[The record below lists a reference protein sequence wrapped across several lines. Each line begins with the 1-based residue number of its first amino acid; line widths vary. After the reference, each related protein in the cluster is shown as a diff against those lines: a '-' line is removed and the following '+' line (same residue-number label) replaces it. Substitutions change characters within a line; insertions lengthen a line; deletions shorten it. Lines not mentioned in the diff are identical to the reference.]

1 MAASIYSE
9 MGELATAYQEY
20 ERALRIRQARLGYCM
35 GLLLIPAG
43 WMLDYFVY
51 PSLMRAH
58 LEIRIWCTLVLIPCF
73 LVLFTSWGKK
83 HAKITDKGCTVIPML
98 AVCLMI
104 YTTEG
109 ALSPYYAG
117 LNLTLVGACLVV
129 PYTLKEG
136 VWFTLFV
143 TFAYIA
149 ACALH
154 VLFRPGCAVD
164 GASRVVFNGTLASN
178 LYFLL
183 GSGGMCA
190 AACHYRFIRR
200 FEDFR
205 LRHELDVSNRQLNE
219 SYAQLAQLDK
229 LKSAFFANISHELR
243 TPLTLIISP
252 LEEVLRAAASLSDRT
267 RDALSTAKQNALR
280 LLKLI
285 SDLLDIVRLEEGRA
299 QLRREPIDLA
309 IFVPAMADSMR
320 HLATVKG
327 LKLSVECEQGPLVVQ
342 GDSSGLEKVVLN
354 ILTNA
359 IKFTPREGTITVRI
373 KRDEGGA
380 KLAIVDIQDTGIGIP
395 QQSLPHIF
403 DRFHQVDGS
412 STRKYQ
418 GVGIGLALARD
429 LVQQHGGKLA
439 ANSKLG
445 EGTTFRIELPID
457 ESAPAKLP
465 APVVQQPDA
474 PRQEDAPKGEA
485 PKQTDVV
492 DPIAEIYRAANRSV
506 QLPDEAPAPQGETGS
521 GGHLVLV
528 VDDEAD
534 MRRFLVD
541 ALAKENRVI
550 QAADGLA
557 GLEMARTRHPDLL
570 LLDLMLPGMDGLD
583 VCKNLKSD
591 PATKNMKVVLL
602 TARVDEQS
610 KLTALER
617 GADDFLT
624 KPFSTIELQTRLSN
638 LLRSA
643 DLEEQ
648 VRARNQEL
656 ETTIKKL
663 RDTEVQLV
671 QSEKMNALGKL
682 SAGLLHEINN
692 PLNFTFMALQM
703 AEQEAEGNE
712 SLQDTLKD
720 IGQGMTRV
728 RGVVSDL
735 RTFAYPTSDSDREE
749 FDIEDALTSAL
760 RLTAHELGAAK
771 VDQSGLNH
779 TKVSAG
785 KNQVIHLFMNLLV
798 NAGQAMV
805 KTKGQREPKIAISC
819 KEDGNRVLVSLTDN
833 GTGVKKE
840 HLPRLFEPFFT
851 TKDVGQGMGLG
862 LSICH
867 TIVKNHGG
875 QIGIQ
880 SEEGQWTTVTF
891 DLPAISTA
899 SFKTSAPDNAAP
911 SAFTDMEDDEPGS
924 IAA

>member
-1 MAASIYSE
+1 MAASIDSQ
-9 MGELATAYQEY
+9 MGELATAYKEY

-35 GLLLIPAG
+35 GLVLIPAG

-58 LEIRIWCTLVLIPCF
+58 LEIRIWCTLILIPCF
-73 LVLFTSWGKK
+73 LVLFTSWGKR
-83 HAKITDKGCTVIPML
+83 HAKISDKGCTVIPML

-104 YTTEG
+104 YTSEG

-129 PYTLKEG
+129 PYTLREG

-143 TFAYIA
+143 TAAYVA
-149 ACALH
+149 ACVLH
-154 VLFRPGCAVD
+154 VLLRPGCAID
-164 GASRVVFNGTLASN
+164 GATHAVFNGTLASN

-205 LRHELDVSNRQLNE
+205 LRHELDASNRQLNE

-252 LEEVLRAAASLSDRT
+252 LEEVLRAASALSEKT

-299 QLRREPIDLA
+299 KLRREPIDLA
-309 IFVPAMADSMR
+309 IFVPAMTDSMR

-327 LKLSVECEQGPLVVQ
+327 LSLNVECEREPLVVQ

-359 IKFTPREGTITVRI
+359 IKFTPKGGSITVRVN
-373 KRDEGGA
+373 RDAGS
-380 KLAIVDIQDTGIGIP
+380 KLALVEIQDTGIGIP
-395 QQSLPHIF
+395 QESLPHIF

-439 ANSKLG
+439 CASKLG
-445 EGTTFRIELPID
+445 QGTTFRIELPFG
-457 ESAPAKLP
+457 EAAAAPAPGPTAGAL
-465 APVVQQPDA
+465 
-474 PRQEDAPKGEA
+474 
-485 PKQTDVV
+485 PKQEEAAKPAEAAKQGDVV
-492 DPIAEIYRAANRSV
+492 DPIADIYRAANRSV
-506 QLPDEAPAPQGETGS
+506 QLPAEAPAPEGETGS
-521 GGHLVLV
+521 GGHLILV

-557 GLEMARTRHPDLL
+557 GLELARAKQPDLL

-583 VCKNLKSD
+583 VCKALKSD
-591 PATKNMKVVLL
+591 PATKKMKVVLL

-648 VRARNQEL
+648 VRARNKEL

-663 RDTEVQLV
+663 KDTEVQLV

-720 IGQGMTRV
+720 INQGMTRV
-728 RGVVSDL
+728 RGVISDL

-749 FDIEDALTSAL
+749 FDIEDVLTTAL
-760 RLTAHELGAAK
+760 RLTAHELGGVK

-779 TKVSAG
+779 TRVLAG
-785 KNQVIHLFMNLLV
+785 KTQVIHLLMNLLV
-798 NAGQAMV
+798 NSAQAMS
-805 KTKGQREPKIAISC
+805 KTKAEREPKIVVAC
-819 KEDGNRVLVSLTDN
+819 KGSDERVQISLTDN

-840 HLPRLFEPFFT
+840 HLPRLFDPFFT

-875 QIGIQ
+875 QIGIT

-891 DLPAISTA
+891 DLPAISSS
-899 SFKTSAPDNAAP
+899 SFKANATSKGAS
-911 SAFTDMEDDEPGS
+911 SAFKDMDEDTPGS